1 MRRRRDKPRPL
12 SELVRKIHPAPDQVD
27 AARVFGWWC
36 SALPER
42 IVAKARP
49 VRLERGILIVHVTSS
64 AWAQELHHMSAD
76 LMIRLRKAGAGASLK
91 AMRFRVG
98 PLPDLPRMR
107 ARDVREPSA
116 IPIVALPEDLGRALA
131 TVGDDAVRQA
141 VASAATS
148 SLAREKTKKR

>member
-12 SELVRKIHPAPDQVD
+12 ADLVRKIHPAPEQVD

-49 VRLERGILIVHVTSS
+49 VRLDRGILIVHVTSS
-64 AWAQELHHMSAD
+64 TWAQELHHMSAD
-76 LMIRLRKAGAGASLK
+76 LMIRLRQAGAGSTLK

-98 PLPDLPRMR
+98 PLPELPRMR
-107 ARDVREPSA
+107 RREIREPSA

-131 TVGDDAVRQA
+131 TVGDDDVRKA

-148 SLAREKTKKR
+148 SLAREKKKR

>member
-1 MRRRRDKPRPL
+1 
-12 SELVRKIHPAPDQVD
+12 
-27 AARVFGWWC
+27 
-36 SALPER
+36 
-42 IVAKARP
+42 
-49 VRLERGILIVHVTSS
+49 
-64 AWAQELHHMSAD
+64 MSAD